1 MSFNSAIQ
9 AKNRAQNYGSLF
21 GDPVGEVADL
31 QSRKER
37 EEILGDA
44 RIDYYDR
51 VGKSDA
57 ARIEALGNQAA
68 DVQSSAN
75 FGGLLGG
82 IGDLAGTFG
91 SAASKYGLFGFKKY
105 E

>member
-9 AKNRAQNYGSLF
+9 AKNRAQNYSSLF
-21 GDPVGEVADL
+21 DNSVGEVADL
-31 QSRKER
+31 QSKKER

-44 RIDYYDR
+44 RIDYYNR
-51 VGKSDA
+51 VGDSDA
-57 ARIEALGNQAA
+57 ARIEALGGQAA
-68 DVQSSAN
+68 DLQSSAN

-91 SAASKYGLFGFKKY
+91 SAASKYGLFGFKKS